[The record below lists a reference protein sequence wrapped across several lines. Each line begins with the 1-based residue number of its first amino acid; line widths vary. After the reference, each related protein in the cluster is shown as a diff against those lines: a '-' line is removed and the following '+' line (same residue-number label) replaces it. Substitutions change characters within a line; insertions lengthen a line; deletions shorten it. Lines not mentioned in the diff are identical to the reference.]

1 VGRKWRGEGS
11 GTQRSR
17 VHRGSW
23 HYRYKTKGAARRGYA
38 IEETNR
44 VAQPGWANVDRV
56 ELIELSAH
64 SLDWS
69 LFNIPRD
76 YRPALPLFRG
86 RYDMTKPDTVA
97 NRLQVYW
104 DELTLVTRAIFR

>member
-1 VGRKWRGEGS
+1 
-11 GTQRSR
+11 
-17 VHRGSW
+17 
-23 HYRYKTKGAARRGYA
+23 
-38 IEETNR
+38 
-44 VAQPGWANVDRV
+44 
-56 ELIELSAH
+56 LIELSEH

-86 RYDMTKPDTVA
+86 GYDMTKPDTVA

-104 DELTLVTRAIFR
+104 NEITLVTRAIFR